1 MDKPIY
7 EKKFVGSLIQ
17 VFPKRFVYKLFWG
30 DVKTIFINQIASI
43 KTPMLGSGII
53 IETTGGRRYK
63 ITTPEIEKVKESI
76 YKAQEMI

>member
-1 MDKPIY
+1 
-7 EKKFVGSLIQ
+7 
-17 VFPKRFVYKLFWG
+17 
-30 DVKTIFINQIASI
+30 
-43 KTPMLGSGII
+43 MLGSGII